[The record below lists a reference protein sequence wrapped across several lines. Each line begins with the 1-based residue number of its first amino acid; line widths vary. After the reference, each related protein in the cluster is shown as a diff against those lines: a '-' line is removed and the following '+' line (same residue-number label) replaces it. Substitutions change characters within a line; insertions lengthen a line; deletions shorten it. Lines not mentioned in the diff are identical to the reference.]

1 MTTEQKFIIYNRT
14 PTLTDAQQLVGGY
27 VETRELEN
35 GDLMV
40 FNEDGKLKGMDLNVT
55 ASVHLT
61 FAHPETTYRDVIV
74 GPAGLIK
81 KELRGNDW

>member
-55 ASVHLT
+55 ASVHLA